1 MLDIIRDKAQSFG
14 VKLIFGIIIVV
25 FVFWGVGNIGQAPKG
40 SLAVVNGEG
49 ITVQDFNKLFK
60 RAVEEQKKTSPD
72 LLSDP
77 AKFKIFKQ
85 QVLAQVIMSRLRL
98 QEAARIGLTVTP
110 HELKR
115 VLASFSVF
123 QDAAGKFDP
132 EAYKRVVASQGL
144 TQGEFEA
151 EYRDSLL
158 EEKLMRGVVMS
169 VDVTEAEAKALHDFS
184 LEKRKAEYVLFSAAD
199 YKKSATVSDEE
210 IQQYYD
216 NNKESFKKP
225 AMANLEFL
233 LLTPNTL
240 AAGYPVSDQEA
251 QEYYDKNKV
260 RFFQPESFRSRHI
273 FIACPPDDSKA
284 PGAEQ
289 AIKKAGEAINSI
301 EAQLK
306 KGGDFAALAAKFSE
320 DKDSSDKGG
329 EIGWLV
335 KGQTG
340 SGTFEDAALAL
351 KPGEI
356 SKPVR
361 TEFGFHIIKLEEKK
375 AAVTPPLAEMKKDVV
390 LLIGRDKA
398 DADFKNVEKAAEDG
412 LNTNVSFA
420 DLAKKFHVTVQ
431 TTGLKA
437 ESEAEAQIA
446 PTKDSRQFLADSVA
460 GLAAAPAG
468 ADGKAPEPVT
478 VPVPLNVDGGIA
490 LVRVLEAK
498 AAHIPPLDE
507 VRQTISDR
515 LLLNKGM
522 ELARLAAQ
530 KALPEFTGK
539 EVPAAYKDKVKESQP
554 AIRLFPEVRPL
565 GLMQE
570 MVTDMFSS
578 TGDWLPRVYDS
589 PEGAVI
595 ARTKTVEPVTE
606 ESWNQ
611 VKELFISQLKQRR
624 QKEVLD
630 AFMQRLIESAKIEER
645 PDALDGLTMR

>member
-1 MLDIIRDKAQSFG
+1 MRQ
-14 VKLIFGIIIVV
+14 
-25 FVFWGVGNIGQAPKG
+25 
-40 SLAVVNGEG
+40 
-49 ITVQDFNKLFK
+49 
-60 RAVEEQKKTSPD
+60 
-72 LLSDP
+72 
-77 AKFKIFKQ
+77 
-85 QVLAQVIMSRLRL
+85 RL
-98 QEAARIGLTVTP
+98 
-110 HELKR
+110 
-115 VLASFSVF
+115 
-123 QDAAGKFDP
+123 
-132 EAYKRVVASQGL
+132 
-144 TQGEFEA
+144 
-151 EYRDSLL
+151 
-158 EEKLMRGVVMS
+158 
-169 VDVTEAEAKALHDFS
+169 
-184 LEKRKAEYVLFSAAD
+184 
-199 YKKSATVSDEE
+199 
-210 IQQYYD
+210 
-216 NNKESFKKP
+216 
-225 AMANLEFL
+225 
-233 LLTPNTL
+233 
-240 AAGYPVSDQEA
+240 
-251 QEYYDKNKV
+251 
-260 RFFQPESFRSRHI
+260 
-273 FIACPPDDSKA
+273 
-284 PGAEQ
+284 
-289 AIKKAGEAINSI
+289 
-301 EAQLK
+301 
-306 KGGDFAALAAKFSE
+306 
-320 DKDSSDKGG
+320 
-329 EIGWLV
+329 
-335 KGQTG
+335 
-340 SGTFEDAALAL
+340 
-351 KPGEI
+351 
-356 SKPVR
+356 
-361 TEFGFHIIKLEEKK
+361 
-375 AAVTPPLAEMKKDVV
+375 
-390 LLIGRDKA
+390 
-398 DADFKNVEKAAEDG
+398 
-412 LNTNVSFA
+412 
-420 DLAKKFHVTVQ
+420 
-431 TTGLKA
+431 A
-437 ESEAEAQIA
+437 ESEAEARIA

>member
-1 MLDIIRDKAQSFG
+1 MLDFIRDKAQSFG

-25 FVFWGVGNIGQAPKG
+25 FVFWGVGNIGKAPMG

-49 ITVQDFNKLFK
+49 VTVQDFNKLFK
-60 RAVEEQKKTSPD
+60 RVVEEQKRATPD
-72 LLSDP
+72 LLNDP
-77 AKFKIFKQ
+77 AKFNLLKQ
-85 QVLAQVIMSRLRL
+85 EVLAQVIMSRLRL

-115 VLASFSVF
+115 VLAGFSVF
-123 QDAAGKFDP
+123 QDAGGKFDP
-132 EAYKRVVASQGL
+132 EAYRRVVASQGM
-144 TQGEFEA
+144 TEGEFEA

-169 VDVTEAEAKALHDFS
+169 VDVTEAEARALHDFS
-184 LEKRKAEYVLFSAAD
+184 LERRKAEYVLFSAAD

-225 AMANLEFL
+225 AMANFEFL
-233 LLTPNTL
+233 RLTPDTL
-240 AAGYPVSDQEA
+240 AAGYPVSDKEA
-251 QEYYDKNKV
+251 EEYYEKNKIH
-260 RFFQPESFRSRHI
+260 FFRPESFRTRHI
-273 FIACPPDDSKA
+273 FIACPPDGSKA

-289 AIKKAGEAINSI
+289 AIKKAGEAINDI

-320 DKDSSDKGG
+320 DKDSVDKGG
-329 EIGWLV
+329 EIGWLS

-340 SGTFEDAALAL
+340 SEAFENAALAL

-361 TEFGFHIIKLEEKK
+361 TEFGFHILKLEEKK
-375 AAVTPPLAEMKKDVV
+375 AAVTPPLAEVKKDVV
-390 LLIGRDKA
+390 TLIGRDKA
-398 DADFKNVEKAAEDG
+398 DADFKNVEKAAEDSLATG
-412 LNTNVSFA
+412 ASFA
-420 DLAKKFHVTVQ
+420 ELAKTFHVEAQ

-437 ESEAEAQIA
+437 EDEAEAQIA
-446 PTKDSRQFLADSVA
+446 PTKDSRQLLADAVA

-468 ADGKAPEPVT
+468 ADGKAPVT

-498 AAHIPPLDE
+498 AAHIPPLAE
-507 VRQTISDR
+507 VRQAISDR
-515 LLLNKGM
+515 ILLSKGM

-539 EVPAAYKDKVKESQP
+539 EVPAAYKDKAKESQP

-565 GLMQE
+565 GLMQD
-570 MVTDMFSS
+570 MVNDLFAS
-578 TGDWLPRVYDS
+578 TGDWLPRAYDS

-595 ARTKTVEPVTE
+595 ARTKAVEPVTE
-606 ESWNQ
+606 ENWNQ
-611 VKELFISQLKQRR
+611 VKELFMSQLKQRR
-624 QKEVLD
+624 QKEALD
-630 AFMQRLIESAKIEER
+630 AFMQRLIESAKIEQR
-645 PDALDGLTMR
+645 PDALDSLTMR